1 MQSASQGKMSLPLK
15 LSGKVAII
23 TGASSGIG
31 AASAILFSKLG
42 ATLSLTGRNVDN
54 LESVASTCKEHGTQ
68 PLVIKADMNKETDVK
83 QIVEQTVGKFGR
95 IDVLVNNAGIMA
107 LGGIENTSLDQYDR
121 LMNTNVRSIYQLT
134 MLSVPHLIESKGNV
148 VNVSSVNGVRSFA
161 GVLAYSISKAA
172 VDQMTRCVALEV
184 TRRENSHVNEVA
196 GLALDVPCLA
206 ALLLFLINR
215 DDQYIPDLAP
225 KQVRVNSV
233 NPGVVITEL
242 HKRGGLNE
250 EAYANFLER
259 AKQTH
264 ALGRP
269 GVPDEVAKTI
279 AFLASDDASFITGA
293 SLPVDGGRHAMCPR

>member
-172 VDQMTRCVALEV
+172 VDQMTRCVAL
-184 TRRENSHVNEVA
+184 
-196 GLALDVPCLA
+196 
-206 ALLLFLINR
+206 
-215 DDQYIPDLAP
+215 DLAP